1 MWLVAVGPQVMV
13 QTERMLRHLIT
24 ERLPLTVVITK
35 VDRLILE
42 LKLPPAD
49 AYFKLRH
56 TLDEINAI
64 AATASL
70 GRQEWRVSPE
80 LGNVCF
86 ASGQGGW
93 SFTLP
98 SFAKLYADTYGQHL
112 PLGAHP
118 LPPAHTTTPPALCVG
133 HISLVCSPSFCLRAR
148 ADAL

>member
-1 MWLVAVGPQVMV
+1 MWAGSAGWPQVMV

-64 AATASL
+64 AAAASL

-98 SFAKLYADTYGQHL
+98 SFAKLYADTYGQ
-112 PLGAHP
+112 PPCRAHRLCTRAP
-118 LPPAHTTTPPALCVG
+118 MPTASLPPSLSLCASG
-133 HISLVCSPSFCLRAR
+133 CM
-148 ADAL
+148 